1 MALHTSQHRLQDVTT
16 HCYATATPYLVSEP
30 LALNVALKTNMA
42 AGSDIT

>member
-16 HCYATATPYLVSEP
+16 HCYATPYLVSEP